1 MREFDGGTK
10 ALASNIST
18 LGTFSS
24 AIIRKR
30 PPSES
35 RTSVVN
41 RKEDGSFGRGINRS
55 GGNWREKNRRES
67 LEEYYTVG
75 ER

>member
-10 ALASNIST
+10 ASNIST

-41 RKEDGSFGRGINRS
+41 REEDGSFGRGINRS
-55 GGNWREKNRRES
+55 AGNWREKNRRES